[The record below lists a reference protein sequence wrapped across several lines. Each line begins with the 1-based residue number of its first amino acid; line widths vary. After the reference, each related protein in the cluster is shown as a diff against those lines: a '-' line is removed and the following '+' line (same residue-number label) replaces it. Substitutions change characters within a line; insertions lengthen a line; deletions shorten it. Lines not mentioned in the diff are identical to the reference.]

1 MPDIFY
7 NVIMK
12 KIRILDLVI
21 ILLIVS
27 AGIFLIIKTTLH
39 SSLIVSVKA
48 DGNEYEYSANAEGI
62 YKVKGRLG
70 FTTFEIKDGKVRIID
85 SPCPN
90 KTCIRQGWHAPV
102 VCLPND
108 VIITLKGNEDDYDA
122 VAQ

>member
-39 SSLIVSVKA
+39 TSLIVSVKA

-62 YKVKGRLG
+62 YEISVPAEANDTVKCFVWNGETG
-70 FTTFEIKDGKVRIID
+70 MT
-85 SPCPN
+85 
-90 KTCIRQGWHAPV
+90 PV
-102 VCLPND
+102 CG
-108 VIITLKGNEDDYDA
+108 VILLK
-122 VAQ
+122 